1 MICHL
6 NKQALPRPQLIKRIR
21 LLIDLRIRTPEL
33 TLFTHTP
40 LLSQRTNNSHETT
53 FSENIES
60 QK

>member
-6 NKQALPRPQLIKRIR
+6 NKQALPRPQLIKRVR

-33 TLFTHTP
+33 TLFTHTSF
-40 LLSQRTNNSHETT
+40 LSQRTNNSHETT